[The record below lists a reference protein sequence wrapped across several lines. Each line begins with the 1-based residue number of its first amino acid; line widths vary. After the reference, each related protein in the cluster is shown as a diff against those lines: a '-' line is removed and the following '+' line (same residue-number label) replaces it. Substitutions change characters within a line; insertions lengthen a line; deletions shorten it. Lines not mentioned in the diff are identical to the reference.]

1 MVVVAEKFLE
11 LLGGGKIIKMIDRVC
26 NFANYYGIPA
36 TTKYHN
42 ISIPADAGPLA
53 HGMRNR
59 GCPDCMSCKTY
70 LQQCPKSAEIEYLQ
84 VDFAKDVEYQTE
96 EYEFTQEN
104 IFLGYLKKMK
114 LPPSYIIFNTGL
126 HDTGISLKMKH
137 DTLDLWYSVNLEWY
151 VKLLIDSVTAVDGV
165 RKSNLIWLSTTSVR
179 SEKQPE
185 SWRNITSNDRIMR
198 FNEYALK
205 IMKKYK
211 IKVLDLYP
219 ITSMSNIRLL
229 NKDGVHFID
238 KFYVGLAFHILNI
251 VFDHCRRISSFHS
264 GDY

>member
-1 MVVVAEKFLE
+1 MVVVAEKVLE

-104 IFLGYLKKMK
+104 VFLGYLKKMK
-114 LPPSYIIFNTGL
+114 VPPSYPLYSTAGYPDNFDNL
-126 HDTGISLKMKH
+126 PYHDEPSTPRNWTMMRHNPQLTTIS
-137 DTLDLWYSVNLEWY
+137 YPP
-151 VKLLIDSVTAVDGV
+151 LI
-165 RKSNLIWLSTTSVR
+165 
-179 SEKQPE
+179 PYC
-185 SWRNITSNDRIMR
+185 NIS
-198 FNEYALK
+198 
-205 IMKKYK
+205 
-211 IKVLDLYP
+211 P
-219 ITSMSNIRLL
+219 
-229 NKDGVHFID
+229 
-238 KFYVGLAFHILNI
+238 KF
-251 VFDHCRRISSFHS
+251 
-264 GDY
+264 